1 MIRLLSKY
9 SIIGFAAAAV
19 LASLAGAATETRI
32 VITDSGQTVILNPPQ
47 TPDVPGDK
55 PFMTEMHLS
64 PDGVYGLDSAGNE
77 WDYDFSRDTFVTKEK
92 GKTSTVTVFGS
103 NRGQSDTKVT
113 LGPQGGEIPDSE
125 VTVTTYN
132 GLIVGSVHVRSD
144 EKVKGSITAMGPV
157 TVEGTV
163 TGNVTSYS
171 KITISDEGKILGD
184 ARAPQIIK
192 MRGGR
197 IYGDRS
203 ETDIPE
209 LPGISLFSKSS
220 NTQLIVNTI
229 ILCSLLFCTLIL
241 VTVAPRPIDRIKT
254 CLRTCFV
261 KSFFTGLLVW
271 ILIGPVIALLCLTII
286 GIPVGVIV
294 IPLALAGAFLMGVIG
309 FSQLIGGTFG
319 RIKVDSK
326 GTQLLAA
333 LIGLIIYSMP
343 WLLAGFL
350 QMMGSPFFDG
360 FATFFNVISIIVW
373 SIGITAGIGAVFMT
387 RFGNRDCRKILLQR
401 INQDWASM
409 RPAPPP
415 PTPPPLKSDG

>member
-1 MIRLLSKY
+1 M
-9 SIIGFAAAAV
+9 
-19 LASLAGAATETRI
+19 
-32 VITDSGQTVILNPPQ
+32 
-47 TPDVPGDK
+47 
-55 PFMTEMHLS
+55 
-64 PDGVYGLDSAGNE
+64 
-77 WDYDFSRDTFVTKEK
+77 
-92 GKTSTVTVFGS
+92 TVTS
-103 NRGQSDTKVT
+103 YT
-113 LGPQGGEIPDSE
+113 
-125 VTVTTYN
+125 
-132 GLIVGSVHVRSD
+132 GLIVGSVHVRPD

-157 TVEGTV
+157 TVEGVV

-171 KITISDEGKILGD
+171 KITITAEGKILGD

-209 LPGISLFSKSS
+209 LPGFFTLSKST
-220 NTQLIVNTI
+220 NTQLVVNLI
-229 ILCSLLFCTLIL
+229 ILGSLLFCTLIL
-241 VTVAPRPIDRIKT
+241 VTVAPRPIDRTKM
-254 CLRTCFV
+254 CLQTCFV

-286 GIPVGVIV
+286 GIPVAVIV
-294 IPLALAGAFLMGVIG
+294 IPLALVGAFLMGVIG
-309 FSQLIGGTFG
+309 FSQLIGAAIG
-319 RIKVDSK
+319 RINVDSK
-326 GTQLLAA
+326 STQLLAA
-333 LIGLIIYSMP
+333 LVGLVIYALP

-350 QMMGSPFFDG
+350 QMTSSSLFNG
-360 FATFFNVISIIVW
+360 FATFFNVISIIIW

-387 RFGNRDCRKILLQR
+387 RFGSRDCRKILLQR